1 MVPQL
6 ISLHACMPM
15 HVRTY
20 VRAVTFTCGNLLLD
34 LHMFV
39 SPGSELPVRV
49 RQQWRWGRLQAESAA
64 PRG

>member
-1 MVPQL
+1 M
-6 ISLHACMPM
+6 HAYAC
-15 HVRTY
+15 TY

-39 SPGSELPVRV
+39 SPGSELPVRG